1 MKKEYYWN
9 GIKVLEKQSLLDVEP
24 YITISKSNFIL
35 IQELIDQKINNKK
48 VSKNRKGNYEK
59 AKIKQRSNSIL

>member
-9 GIKVLEKQSLLDVEP
+9 GIKVLEKQYLLDVEP